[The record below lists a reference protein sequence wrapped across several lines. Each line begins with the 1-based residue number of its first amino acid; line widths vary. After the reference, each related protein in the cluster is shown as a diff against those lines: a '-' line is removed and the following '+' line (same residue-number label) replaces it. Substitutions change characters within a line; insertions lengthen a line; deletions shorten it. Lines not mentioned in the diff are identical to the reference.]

1 MFISASKTLRFS
13 FGLVSPEPHLKRFVM
28 ECVMIYLDAAEVR
41 SAQSQHVARMAA
53 VVDGTLGNF

>member
-28 ECVMIYLDAAEVR
+28 ECAMIYLDAADVR
-41 SAQSQHVARMAA
+41 SAQDPSMWRVWRQW
-53 VVDGTLGNF
+53 